1 MFEGM
6 RPRLDIIDGT
16 PFLVYPNGM
25 SWEADPRDPAIA
37 AGMAEIR
44 QRSAAEKRKIRLGG
58 CPGHFELIDSVE
70 MLEKSLIDFE

>member
-1 MFEGM
+1 MFEGL

-25 SWEADPRDPAIA
+25 SWQADPRDPSIA

-44 QRSAAEKRKIRLGG
+44 RRSAIESRKMRLGG
-58 CPGHFELIDSVE
+58 MPGHYELIDSLDQFIKD
-70 MLEKSLIDFE
+70 LESFK